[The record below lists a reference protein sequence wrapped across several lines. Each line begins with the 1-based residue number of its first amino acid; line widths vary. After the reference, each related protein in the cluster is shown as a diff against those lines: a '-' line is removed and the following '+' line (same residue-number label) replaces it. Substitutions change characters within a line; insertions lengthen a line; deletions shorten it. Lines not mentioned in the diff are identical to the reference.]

1 MAEIPI
7 NIKNA
12 LSHFITNLSK
22 EITVDSAFLF
32 GSYAKGTWTNDS
44 DIDIAVFS
52 DFFSGRSRTDAIAF
66 LLDRAL
72 EYDLDI
78 QPIVFDEKD
87 LNNYQENPFVYEII
101 TTGIKIA

>member
-12 LSHFITNLSK
+12 LSDFITTLSK
-22 EITVDSAFLF
+22 EIKVDSAFLF

-52 DFFSGRSRTDAIAF
+52 DFFSGRSRADAIAF